1 MAKFK
6 LSESKIMMS
15 LYDIVKYQ
23 IMVYCYT
30 NKIQLND
37 SDFET
42 LTLLATVGE
51 TELTEFCLLCTEKRI
66 FKSTQVVRNCV
77 VKLEKLNLI
86 TKDGLTK
93 KKKVMINP
101 DMKIINAGNILLV
114 NKFIHF
120 DTQNT

>member
-6 LSESKIMMS
+6 LAESKIMMS

-23 IMVYCYT
+23 ILVYCYT
-30 NKIQLND
+30 NRIQLND
-37 SDFET
+37 SDLET

-86 TKDGLTK
+86 SKDGSNK
-93 KKKVMINP
+93 KKKIVISP
-101 DMKIINAGNILLV
+101 LMKVIDSGNIMIV

-120 DTQNT
+120 DSQNA

>member
-6 LSESKIMMS
+6 LAESKIMMS
-15 LYDIVKYQ
+15 LYDIIKYQ
-23 IMVYCYT
+23 ILVYCYT
-30 NKIQLND
+30 NRIQLND
-37 SDFET
+37 SDLET

-86 TKDGLTK
+86 SKDGSNK
-93 KKKVMINP
+93 KKKIVISP
-101 DMKIINAGNILLV
+101 LMKVIESGNIMLV
-114 NKFIHF
+114 NKFIYF
-120 DTQNT
+120 DSQNA